1 MCTAAELLG
10 ERLVSKPDQKEKI
23 CHSRSLSV
31 ERALQ
36 RGAGM
41 MTIPAMAAEEPGRHL
56 AEDFRRLFGSSHLDE
71 AERLDDIARVAL
83 ECASPRLGHR

>member
-23 CHSRSLSV
+23 CRSRSLSG

-41 MTIPAMAAEEPGRHL
+41 TIPAMAAEELSKHL